1 MVVLQTARGGFLI
14 HYEGKYPGFNLHSRD
29 TIDSMSTHNSKNNQ
43 TQEVSSCYEPSKCI
57 QKKSKCIKRMMMKEN
72 T

>member
-1 MVVLQTARGGFLI
+1 MVVLRTASGFPI
-14 HYEGKYPGFNLHSRD
+14 HYGDKYPGFILRPRD
-29 TIDSMSTHNSKNNQ
+29 TIVSLHTNNSKNKQ
-43 TQEVSSCYEPSKCI
+43 TQEVFSCYEPSKCI